1 MVDKTRRDQIL
12 QSAEQR
18 KRSSFREEFYREG
31 DDKKPARKKA
41 NQSRGRKRKRKLP
54 VWTYVATFGILFCVL
69 AVIGSSAM
77 IWLRK
82 LGAVFGV
89 YWEGDF

>member
-1 MVDKTRRDQIL
+1 MVEKLRRDQIL
-12 QSAEQR
+12 QSAEKR
-18 KRSSFREEFYREG
+18 KRSTFREEFYREG
-31 DDKKPARKKA
+31 DEKKPARKKNGA
-41 NQSRGRKRKRKLP
+41 GSQKRKRKLP

-89 YWEGDF
+89 HWEGDF